1 MANNGFMNILT
12 DPLASGSLLII
23 CVVRMRPPR
32 FLLLPAF
39 NYFLELFPIFVED
52 LFARWF
58 LGGRLRFARSFS
70 RPLDAFF
77 VLHKEVGDIV
87 PIEPN

>member
-1 MANNGFMNILT
+1 MNILT
-12 DPLASGSLLII
+12 HPLARGSLLII
-23 CVVRMRPPR
+23 LRRSDEAAQIS
-32 FLLLPAF
+32 LLPAF
-39 NYFLELFPIFVED
+39 DYILKLFPIFVED

-58 LGGRLRFARSFS
+58 LGGRLRFARSLS

-77 VLHKEVGDIV
+77 VLHKEVGDII